1 MFDIKIFSNEF
12 AKLFACSFKSIDD
25 DEFVLLLLLFVV
37 VVLAVVVLNL
47 LAMLLFVV
55 VFTDESF
62 WLIFVIK
69 LLKK

>member
-1 MFDIKIFSNEF
+1 MFDIKMFSNEF

-25 DEFVLLLLLFVV
+25 DEFVLLLLFVV

-62 WLIFVIK
+62 WLIFVSK